1 MKNYIFKICIIFIFL
16 MIIISFL
23 ETSYALDPSNIHQF
37 EGYDNWAKRTV
48 LNRTIEGHITTV
60 LGIVLTIL
68 RTITLGFG
76 IWMAVLIAIKYF
88 SSGPQ
93 IKAQTKTDIP
103 TYAIGCVLLFGAS
116 GLFRLIQ
123 YFVEDVIK

>member
-1 MKNYIFKICIIFIFL
+1 MKKYIFKTSIIFIFL
-16 MIIISFL
+16 MIIMSFYGRTFAGNVSDPNQFNGY
-23 ETSYALDPSNIHQF
+23 TSWAEKNI
-37 EGYDNWAKRTV
+37 
-48 LNRTIEGHITTV
+48 LNRTVEGHITTV
-60 LGIVLTIL
+60 LGVALTIL
-68 RTITLGFG
+68 RTITLGFA

-116 GLFRLIQ
+116 GIFRLIQ